1 MATNKNISQPTK
13 GMIKICT
20 INICTLSAKS
30 KFTLNK
36 FLEDENISILSVG
49 ETESTNPEVLELNNM
64 SVICDT
70 NNAKNKGAALYVNDR
85 YSLTKLEEISKLSTN
100 LDSCWGLVVIEKK
113 RYIIGSIYVKRDY
126 NRAMIE
132 VSTMLSAAEE
142 LQRKHKASGII
153 LTGDFNA
160 RHFSWGDK
168 LCDKYGNKLVE
179 VIDNKKYTVCTSA
192 TPTFLATKNNG
203 SSIIDLFLV
212 SNNIVESIQR
222 CYTNEEVELHSG
234 SPNRGHVP
242 VIAEIE
248 TFSDTSKNPVIEK
261 LDMSTMKWD
270 KWTQYIE
277 DKITTELNEFENET
291 NPEFLWLK
299 LDEFISESTNLF
311 CKTKKSSSHSKPY
324 WTPALTVLSRNLRK
338 ARKNYIYR
346 NTDFNLQKFQEAK
359 TLFDDERKLTCE
371 NFLIDTAKNLN
382 AAQAQKFWKD
392 FNKIFKKK
400 AKQKVDPLI
409 NEDGEFLTENT
420 ELDQCLFGVFFE
432 GRHLIE
438 ENFDDAFYREINNIY
453 DRIMADEYNDE
464 STEELENSI
473 YELNRDITIQEIK
486 KSIRTTGKSLD
497 NYKFHPLMLK
507 NLGENSMKVL
517 QKIFNLCLRKHI
529 WLWNKAHVIFLRKP
543 GKDSYSKP
551 GSYRPI
557 CITAYIGKLLEN
569 IITIRIETLIIQ
581 IGRTDPNQEGFSARK
596 NTIRYLSR
604 LHLGI
609 EDDIENNLTTLG
621 LFVDFEKAFDSV
633 WKRGLMVKLHDIGI
647 TGDVAKLINDFL
659 FSRKIK
665 LNINGE
671 LGIERD
677 SAEYGLPQGSV
688 ISPVLFKIYVMDFV
702 SELLENPHVQI
713 LKFAD
718 DGTLKISAEDSNT
731 CIQNLNIALESLK
744 NWSQKW
750 RLKINC
756 DKNKTEII
764 CFNSA
769 EGDKS
774 LIPMTFKLGNKEIHR
789 VNETK
794 VLGVIIDEHLTYK
807 SHSEMIQK
815 ALLGRWATICRYA
828 NKHWGFRTHVMML
841 LLRTLFLS
849 KIWYADHIW
858 QTMRNMAE
866 INKLLYR
873 MMKSIIG
880 AVLNIKQNIAEIILG
895 IPPIHIQTKI
905 HSVKHFLKI
914 NNTPVQNDAYKSFIK
929 DTYNQETRQPRAI
942 YSKLKDVFNFLEWKL
957 KCNPSHFNNIDQ
969 NIINRNLY
977 EEFTS
982 LSPKSCTYTKNMIQH
997 YTEDI
1002 LWKPSVIHQFQLEGY
1017 ALSPTPVCNM
1027 IPVPNNT
1034 TREMEVQLLSL
1045 FYKNNLL
1052 NQSLYNIDRA
1062 PSPNCSKCENEEET
1076 ADHLLFRCD
1085 LVNENLRQNAKDSY
1099 RNALKLGDGDAE
1111 PEVFIGLLDA
1121 SRSANFIKSCVE
1133 IVRQSDIKIY
1143 TIL

>member
-1 MATNKNISQPTK
+1 M
-13 GMIKICT
+13 CT
-20 INICTLSAKS
+20 INICNLSPKS

-36 FLEDENISILSVG
+36 FIQDENILILSIG
-49 ETESTNPEVLELNNM
+49 ETESTDPEVLELNNM

-70 NNAKNKGAALYVNDR
+70 NNATNKGAALYVNDR
-85 YSLTKLEEISKLSTN
+85 YSLTKLEAISKLSTN

-126 NRAMIE
+126 NRAMSE
-132 VSTMLSAAEE
+132 VSTMLNAAEE

-179 VIDNKKYTVCTSA
+179 VIDNTKYTVCTSA

-203 SSIIDLFLV
+203 SSIIDLFIV
-212 SNNIVESIQR
+212 SNNLVESIQS

-242 VIAEIE
+242 VIAEMV
-248 TFSDTSKNPVIEK
+248 TSSDTSKTPVTEK
-261 LDMSTMKWD
+261 LDMSTMEWN

-277 DKITTELNEFENET
+277 DRITNEMRGFENET
-291 NPEFLWLK
+291 NPDILWTK
-299 LDEFISESTNLF
+299 FDQFITESTNLY

-324 WTPALTVLSRNLRK
+324 WTPALTILSKNLRK

-346 NTDFNLQKFQEAK
+346 NTDPNLQKLQEAK
-359 TLFDDERKLTCE
+359 TLFDEERKLTCE
-371 NFLIDTAKNLN
+371 KFLIDTAKNLN

-400 AKQKVDPLI
+400 TKQKVDPLI
-409 NEDGEFLTENT
+409 NENDEFLTENNQ
-420 ELDQCLFGVFFE
+420 LDKCLFGVFFE

-438 ENFDDAFYREINNIY
+438 ENFDDVFYREINNIY
-453 DRIMADEYNDE
+453 DQIMNDE
-464 STEELENSI
+464 FNTKSNEELENSI
-473 YELNRDITIQEIK
+473 SELNRDITIQEIK
-486 KSIRTTGKSLD
+486 KAIRTTGKSVD
-497 NYKFHPLMLK
+497 NYNVHPLMLK
-507 NLGENSMKVL
+507 NLGDKSYQLL

-529 WLWNKAHVIFLRKP
+529 WIWNKAQVIFLRKP

-569 IITIRIETLIIQ
+569 IITIRIETLIIL
-581 IGRTDPNQEGFSARK
+581 IGKTDPNQEGFSAKK

-604 LHLGI
+604 LILGI
-609 EDDIENNLTTLG
+609 EDDKENNLTTLG

-633 WKRGLMVKLHDIGI
+633 WKRGLMVKLHEIGI
-647 TGDVAKLINDFL
+647 RGDVAKLINNFL

-671 LGIERD
+671 VGTERT

-688 ISPVLFKIYVMDFV
+688 ISPVLFKIYVMDLV
-702 SELLENPHVQI
+702 SDLLQNPSI
-713 LKFAD
+713 KLLKFAD
-718 DGTLKISAEDSNT
+718 DGTLKITAKDTHT
-731 CIQNLNIALESLK
+731 CIQNLNIALESLN
-744 NWSQKW
+744 NWSHKW

-774 LIPMTFKLGNKEIHR
+774 LIPMSFKLGNKEIHR

-794 VLGVIIDEHLTYK
+794 VLGVIIDEQLTFK
-807 SHSEMIQK
+807 SHSEMILK

-828 NKHWGFRTHVMML
+828 NKHWGFKIHVMIL
-841 LLRTLFLS
+841 LLKTLFLS

-858 QTMRNMAE
+858 QTKRNIAE
-866 INKLLYR
+866 INKLFYK
-873 MMKSIIG
+873 MIKSIIG

-914 NNTPVQNDAYKSFIK
+914 NNTPVQNDAYKSFIT
-929 DTYNQETRQPRAI
+929 DTYNQETRQPRI
-942 YSKLKDVFNFLEWKL
+942 LYTKLKDVFNFLEWKL
-957 KCNPSHFNNIDQ
+957 KGNPSHFNNMDQ
-969 NIINRNLY
+969 DIINRKLY
-977 EEFTS
+977 KEFTS
-982 LSPKSCTYTKNMIQH
+982 LSPKACTYTKNMIQH

-1017 ALSPTPVCNM
+1017 AFSPTPTCDM
-1027 IPVPNNT
+1027 IPVPNNI
-1034 TREMEVQLLSL
+1034 TREEEVQLLSL

-1052 NQSLYNIDRA
+1052 NQSLYNIDRV
-1062 PSPNCSKCENEEET
+1062 PSPNCSKCKNEEET

-1085 LVNENLRQNAKDSY
+1085 LVEENLRQNARDNY
-1099 RNALKLGDGDAE
+1099 RKALKLVDGDAE